1 MTIRT
6 HRYFGDPVYS
16 YTLKEGV
23 NDGFLAPF
31 KVHPIVGTM
40 DEYLYTPGDG
50 VVVKGE
56 PEQGRLYKEGDFNR
70 IITIPE
76 REQKRAQY
84 WMDKINPK
92 EKTISNLK

>member
-1 MTIRT
+1 M
-6 HRYFGDPVYS
+6 YS

-76 REQKRAQY
+76 QKRAQY

-92 EKTISNLK
+92 GKAISNLK

>member
-1 MTIRT
+1 
-6 HRYFGDPVYS
+6 
-16 YTLKEGV
+16 
-23 NDGFLAPF
+23 
-31 KVHPIVGTM
+31 
-40 DEYLYTPGDG
+40 LYTPGDG

-76 REQKRAQY
+76 QKRAQY

-92 EKTISNLK
+92 GKAISNLK